1 MYIRLNFVV
10 SAIRSV
16 YEKIPSLSEHSPF
29 LLFLHISD
37 WVIFLSDALF
47 LRFKVVLLRLELSPD
62 TTIAAEIGQAV
73 VD

>member
-10 SAIRSV
+10 SAIHRVSMKSYPV
-16 YEKIPSLSEHSPF
+16 CLSIVRFSYFFTF
-29 LLFLHISD
+29 LTELFF
-37 WVIFLSDALF
+37 WAMLF
-47 LRFKVVLLRLELSPD
+47 LRLKVVLLRLELSID